1 MSAGPNKLQ
10 VPVAICVGL
19 IAVAWA
25 VAVINV
31 VVNVRNGSRL
41 SVDDSGMWLNGAV
54 VGALSLGPALLA
66 STSGYLWSGKRW
78 GWATFAGLLAIPLV
92 AFNLWN
98 SSEFVGDQML
108 GRIKQHEDRVTAGK
122 DIAEI
127 QNQEALRSKREAEE
141 RLWRTYL
148 TTKDPKEQARIKSE
162 LAEIRGVPLALTAPS
177 FDSASA
183 IGARSSWVAK
193 RMGWDREI
201 VEGITP
207 LMVPILMQV
216 VELFFSLLG
225 FGLWPHPKQPEFPET
240 FLKLTRAEAKTHLL
254 EMQQQGKHL
263 GVTEFAR
270 IWGVPG
276 GTASRWVTE
285 FAREGLTRQV
295 QRGRRKVSVAPP
307 HLVNGKL
314 HGVS

>member
-1 MSAGPNKLQ
+1 MSQQPNKLQ
-10 VPVAICVGL
+10 VPRAICVGL
-19 IAVAWA
+19 IGIAWA

-31 VVNVRNGSRL
+31 VVNIRNGSRL
-41 SVDDSGMWLNGAV
+41 SVDDSGMILNGAV
-54 VGALSLGPALLA
+54 VGALSFGPALLA
-66 STSGYLWSGKRW
+66 STSGYLWSGRRW
-78 GWATFAGLLAIPLV
+78 GWAILAGVLAVPLV

-127 QNQEALRSKREAEE
+127 QNQETLRSKREAEE

-148 TTKDPKEQARIKSE
+148 TAKDPKEQARIKTE
-162 LAEIRGVPLALTAPS
+162 LAEIRGSPLALTAPS

-193 RMGWDREI
+193 RMGWDKDT

-207 LMVPILMQV
+207 LMVPILMQI

-225 FGLWPHPKQPEFPET
+225 FGLWPQQKQPRFPET
-240 FLKLTRAEAKTHLL
+240 FLKLSRAEAKSHLL
-254 EMQQQGKHL
+254 EMQQQGKHF
-263 GVTEFAR
+263 GVREFAEM
-270 IWGVPG
+270 WGVPA
-276 GTASRWVTE
+276 GTASRWMTE
-285 FAREGLTRQV
+285 FSREGLTRQI
-295 QRGRRKVSVAPP
+295 RSGHRKVAVAPVK
-307 HLVNGKL
+307 LV
-314 HGVS
+314 SS